1 MKYAAIKKLQASE
14 LKLSRL
20 FTLFN
25 VSSSGYYSRLKRQPS
40 KRELNRLALE
50 KKITTIYWQHQGRY
64 GYRRIYKELLE
75 CHGYQGARD
84 RIRRLMK
91 RLGLKAIVK
100 RRFKVTTHSKD
111 SLPVYPNL
119 LNQQF
124 YRSKPNQAWVG
135 DITYIRIAQNKWL
148 YLATVLDLCTRKVIG
163 WAMDKRM
170 TKALACDALS
180 MALYRQNNPK
190 GVIVHTD
197 RGSQYCS
204 KEYQGL
210 IKQAQLTGSMSGKG
224 NCYDN
229 AVAESFFHTL
239 KSEHVYGFYYETHEE
254 AKRSIFW
261 YIESYYNRIRR
272 HSGINYMSPNDF
284 EKMALKNA

>member
-1 MKYAAIKKLQASE
+1 M
-14 LKLSRL
+14 
-20 FTLFN
+20 
-25 VSSSGYYSRLKRQPS
+25 
-40 KRELNRLALE
+40 NRLALE
-50 KKITTIYWQHQGRY
+50 KQITRIYWEHQGRY

-75 CHGYQGARD
+75 CHDYQGARD

-91 RLGLKAIVK
+91 NLGLKAIVR
-100 RRFKVTTHSKD
+100 RRFKVTTDSKHL
-111 SLPVYPNL
+111 LPVYPNL

-135 DITYIRIAQNKWL
+135 DITYIRIGQNKWL
-148 YLATVLDLCTRKVIG
+148 YLAMVLDLCTRKVIG
-163 WAMDKRM
+163 WAMGKRM
-170 TKALACDALS
+170 KAGLVCDALE
-180 MALYRQNNPK
+180 MALNRQGDPI
-190 GVIVHTD
+190 GVIMHTD

-204 KEYQGL
+204 SAYQKL
-210 IKQAQLTGSMSGKG
+210 MKDSQLKGSMSAKG

-239 KSEHVYGFYYETHEE
+239 KSEHVYGYYYETREE

-272 HSGINYMSPNDF
+272 HSGIDYMSPNDF
-284 EKMALKNA
+284 EKKALKSA